1 MLRRKTNAKGFV
13 MEKLATQWLSVVATK
28 RELNRHGPQEGVTL
42 RYIFFIINKIVFFYL
57 HRNNVIYY
65 FGRFQDLA
73 AAVILPGVA
82 ETILMYT
89 D

>member
-1 MLRRKTNAKGFV
+1 MWRRKTNAKEVV

-42 RYIFFIINKIVFFYL
+42 RYIFIGIRLFII
-57 HRNNVIYY
+57 
-65 FGRFQDLA
+65 GRFQDLA

-89 D
+89 DQ